1 MTRINC
7 IPPHEL
13 SPAHL
18 IAEYRELPRI
28 FGLVRAAISRGETP
42 DDPRNPEEYRLG
54 AGHVRFFYPRLGWLL
69 ARQVALVAEM
79 RARGYAPGF
88 DAPQDLIAGI
98 PPEWQADWQP
108 TPEALAQNRA
118 RIAARLAEAA
128 ARRAGKAPVA

>member
-7 IPPHEL
+7 IPPREL

-18 IAEYRELPRI
+18 VAEYRELPRI
-28 FGLVRAAISRGETP
+28 FGLVRAAIARGESP
-42 DDPRNPEEYRLG
+42 LDPRNPAEYRLG

-79 RARGYAPGF
+79 RARGYAPSFG
-88 DAPQDLIAGI
+88 DPESLIASI
-98 PPEWQADWQP
+98 PSEWLGDWQP

-128 ARRAGKAPVA
+128 GRRADRTPLA